1 MSSFALKLIAMV
13 TMLIDHIGAV
23 LIPMSDPSYEIIRI
37 IGRIAFPIYVFML
50 VEGFY
55 HTKNINKYLFRLGI
69 FALIS
74 EIPFDLAF
82 HRSLGEFNYQNI
94 FFTLFIGLGMMYL
107 MSIIETRFAKN
118 ILASNFLDAVVLI
131 LACLVAEVLRVDYGA
146 PGIILIAVF
155 YLFRKSKFMLTLM
168 VFVVLNYYLGGISIF
183 GIASLIFIFLYN
195 GKKGKEVKYLFYGFY
210 PVHLLV
216 LFGIS
221 LLIR

>member
-1 MSSFALKLIAMV
+1 MV

-23 LIPMSDPSYEIIRI
+23 LIPVSDPSYEILRI
-37 IGRIAFPIYVFML
+37 IGRIAFPIYIFML

-55 HTKNINKYLFRLGI
+55 HTKNVNKYLMRLGI

-82 HRSLGEFNYQNI
+82 YRSLGDFSHQNI

-131 LACLVAEVLRVDYGA
+131 LACLVAEVLHVDYRSS
-146 PGIILIAVF
+146 GIILIAVF
-155 YLFRKSKFMLTLM
+155 YLFRKNKFMLTFML
-168 VFVVLNYYLGGISIF
+168 FVVLNFYLGG
-183 GIASLIFIFLYN
+183 GINIYAMASLIFIFLYN

-210 PVHLLV
+210 PLHLLV
-216 LFGIS
+216 LFGIRLWIS
-221 LLIR
+221 